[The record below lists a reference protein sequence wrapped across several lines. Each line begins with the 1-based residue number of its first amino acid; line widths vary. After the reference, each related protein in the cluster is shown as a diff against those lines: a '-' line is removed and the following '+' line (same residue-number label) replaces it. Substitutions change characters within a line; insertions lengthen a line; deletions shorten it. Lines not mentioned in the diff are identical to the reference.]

1 MRVLPGSRDIREDCQ
16 RLGLGR
22 ISSSAGADSL
32 RRGRAALATRGRA
45 PPRDRV
51 CASWPIFRWGST
63 AYGTVRLPD
72 PPHPLLSIPPEE
84 APQEP
89 PATQQQC
96 LKGWRHNQPLP
107 SVRLQDGDGRGHD
120 LGPPPP
126 LRRARAQGGGEVGPI
141 WASRRPLDRGSNE
154 VERKCGVGGRRHVT
168 DGTVVETLRGAI
180 T

>member
-1 MRVLPGSRDIREDCQ
+1 MRVLPGSRDIREDGQ

-89 PATQQQC
+89 PTTQQQC

-107 SVRLQDGDGRGHD
+107 SVRLQDGTGGAMTWDHHHRFVEP
-120 LGPPPP
+120 GPK
-126 LRRARAQGGGEVGPI
+126 GGEVGPI